1 MDIEQ
6 VHSEHGSTT
15 TNYRRGRWV
24 ERDPTVQ
31 AEDKPDERS
40 QRNNEQK
47 LDGEEEGGA
56 DTL

>member
-6 VHSEHGSTT
+6 VHSENGSTT
-15 TNYRRGRWV
+15 TNRRRGRWV

-31 AEDKPDERS
+31 AVVKPDERS